1 MLDPVSVQ
9 LKATGWTLLN
19 RSTTGKTVTSLWRFA
34 DQDKNELTG
43 VLTLQETAP
52 GRYSAQLASLAFR
65 N

>member
-1 MLDPVSVQ
+1 MD
-9 LKATGWTLLN
+9 K
-19 RSTTGKTVTSLWRFA
+19 
-34 DQDKNELTG
+34 DKNELTG